1 MLLAVRELRPGVAVG
16 RFLLEREVARG
27 GMGSVWRAREG
38 GPEGRRVAL
47 KTVLTTKRSTQKL
60 ARLFVEE
67 ARISGSVR
75 HPNLLEIVDAGEDD
89 GVPFLAME
97 WVEGVTL
104 RRLAERPERMP
115 LPLLLRVC
123 MEACDGLHAAHEART
138 DEGEPLHVVHRDV
151 SPHNLLVSESGRVK
165 VIDFG
170 IAKARGR
177 LSEDTTEGVLR
188 GKVRYM
194 APEHAMGQALDRR
207 ADVWSLGV
215 TLLETATGRIPYSGE
230 HDIAALVK
238 LVSCEPEL
246 PEESSLPAPVWSIV
260 KRALRKNREER
271 FASTREMG
279 TEIETYLTASCP
291 SRNTRRELAY
301 LVREEMK
308 SGDTSPKR
316 LLAPAQSMSDKSTAR
331 IHAPRVILPSAPT
344 RDAITAPVPPAVL
357 EALIAEEL
365 REKPVSQ
372 HPTPVVPP
380 EIIPA
385 LFVSTST
392 AVILPAEVRAEMD
405 GASDSYSD
413 ASLVSLAPRRRRRS
427 GFVVASLLMAS
438 ALAIAVGLRGRV
450 LVRAKPDAAAGVNV
464 TTSLAAPPA
473 VSDLSAIAAPGEAVG
488 FAPPSTSA
496 STSASVAPSPSAP
509 ASASAPNTKGKRP
522 APSVVRAPSKIRG
535 YR

>member
-1 MLLAVRELRPGVAVG
+1 
-16 RFLLEREVARG
+16 
-27 GMGSVWRAREG
+27 MGSVWRARDG
-38 GPEGRRVAL
+38 GPGGPRVAL

-60 ARLFVEE
+60 ARLFQEE

-75 HPNLLEIVDAGEDD
+75 HPNLLEILDAGEDD

-138 DEGEPLHVVHRDV
+138 DAGEPLHVVHRDV
-151 SPHNLLVSESGRVK
+151 SPHNLIVSESGRVK

-177 LSEDTTEGVLR
+177 LAEETTEGVLR

-194 APEHAMGQALDRR
+194 APEHALGQILDRR

-215 TLLETATGRIPYSGE
+215 TLLETATGSIPYSGE

-246 PEESSLPAPVWSIV
+246 PDESSLPPAIWAVV
-260 KRALRKNREER
+260 KRALRKNRDER
-271 FASTREMG
+271 FATTREMG

-291 SRNTRRELAY
+291 GRNTRKELAY
-301 LVREEMK
+301 LVREELK
-308 SGDTSPKR
+308 SGADTSPKR
-316 LLAPAQSMSDKSTAR
+316 LLAPVRSISDVSTER
-331 IHAPRVILPSAPT
+331 HFVPRVILPQGHT

-380 EIIPA
+380 EVIPA
-385 LFVSTST
+385 IYVSTST
-392 AVILPAEVRAEMD
+392 AVILPAEAREEMRALQD
-405 GASDSYSD
+405 DSYSD
-413 ASLVSLAPRRRRRS
+413 ASLVAPRGRRFRKAS
-427 GFVVASLLMAS
+427 GFAVASLLMACALAVAVGVRGKVLHLGPKASAGGNLTS
-438 ALAIAVGLRGRV
+438 ALSAPPAASSFEPAAPSTDAVAIAPFVQ
-450 LVRAKPDAAAGVNV
+450 PDAA
-464 TTSLAAPPA
+464 
-473 VSDLSAIAAPGEAVG
+473 
-488 FAPPSTSA
+488 PS
-496 STSASVAPSPSAP
+496 
-509 ASASAPNTKGKRP
+509 ASASASASAAPAKAPGKRQGPPARP
-522 APSVVRAPSKIRG
+522 APHLGAKPRG
-535 YR
+535 TR